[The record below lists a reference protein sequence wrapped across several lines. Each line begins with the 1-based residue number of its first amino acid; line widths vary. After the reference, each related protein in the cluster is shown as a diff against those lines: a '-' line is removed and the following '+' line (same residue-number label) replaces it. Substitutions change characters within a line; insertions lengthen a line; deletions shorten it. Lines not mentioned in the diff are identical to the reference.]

1 MAKKDSLLGH
11 CLTRA
16 VIAEQGGI
24 EAAVA
29 KYGQKAER
37 LSKWRVNALAMK
49 ATPKAARV
57 AGFIVMWATAMRLDE
72 RESLTITEYQ
82 RFWSESERKA
92 YRRQVEF
99 RELWPEYETPNELA
113 TQMVAYLRRRKDAAG
128 DESPTELMKVPV
140 LA

>member
-1 MAKKDSLLGH
+1 VAKTDSLLAH
-11 CLTRA
+11 CLAPA

-29 KYGQKAER
+29 KYGARAER
-37 LSKWRVNALAMK
+37 MSKWRATATAVK
-49 ATPKAARV
+49 VTPKASRV
-57 AGFIVMWATAMRLDE
+57 AGFIVLWATSMRIDELD
-72 RESLTITEYQ
+72 SLTITEYQ
-82 RFWSESERKA
+82 RYWNESERQA

-113 TQMVAYLRRRKDAAG
+113 SQIVAHLRKRG
-128 DESPTELMKVPV
+128 ESRHDDSTTALMTVPV